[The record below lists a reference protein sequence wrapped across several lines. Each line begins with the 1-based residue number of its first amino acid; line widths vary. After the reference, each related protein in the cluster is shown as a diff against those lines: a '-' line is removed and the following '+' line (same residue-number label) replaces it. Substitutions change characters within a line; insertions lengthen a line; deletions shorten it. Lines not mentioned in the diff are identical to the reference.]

1 MEKDSA
7 INRILRK
14 EDGGRDTG
22 KKRVGPKNYYDY
34 TLLFLVLFLIGFGL
48 VMIYSISAY
57 NATKYYS
64 NATLFVKNQAKYAV
78 AGLVLMLLISKID
91 YHVYIVKFG
100 IGKVK
105 TNLLIIGLVIAMGLQ
120 LFVLFKGDGTNGS
133 NRWLSLGKFFKLQP
147 SEISKVLIILVV
159 AYIVY
164 VSPKRLDR
172 MTGFIRVLVFTAPL
186 IVFVAIENLTTALI
200 MAGIVFVVPFVTSR
214 KSWYFFIAFAIVV
227 VVGIAFIHFEGYRAA
242 RVQVWKD
249 IENAPG
255 GYQIL
260 QGLYA
265 IASGGWFGKGPG
277 FGFLHNVFAHEN
289 DIVFA
294 TISEE
299 WGLLYALMMTVVL
312 LFICSSPLIFPPRSY
327 FHGTMCAGICAAIT
341 VQMALNI
348 FGSCNLI
355 PFTGVTIPFISAGGS
370 SMVTSGL
377 MVGMLIAAQNPVFT
391 KVKKK
396 KNQGKP
402 KLSPLKQRRSA

>member
-91 YHVYIVKFG
+91 YHVYIAKFG
-100 IGKVK
+100 IGKFK
-105 TNLLIIGLVIAMGLQ
+105 TNLLMIGLVIAMGLQ

-265 IASGGWFGKGPG
+265 IASGGWFGKGLGNSIQKLGYIPEVHTDMIFTCIVEELG
-277 FGFLHNVFAHEN
+277 IVGGLFLIAIYIILLMRMYKIAANAPDLFGSL
-289 DIVFA
+289 IVVGAF
-294 TISEE
+294 TQI
-299 WGLLYALMMTVVL
+299 ALQ
-312 LFICSSPLIFPPRSY
+312 
-327 FHGTMCAGICAAIT
+327 AI
-341 VQMALNI
+341 LNI
-348 FGSCNLI
+348 AVVTNMI
-355 PFTGVTIPFISAGGS
+355 PSTGIPLPFISYGGS
-370 SMVTSGL
+370 SLVFL
-377 MVGMLIAAQNPVFT
+377 MIEMGFVLNVSNKIDYDAAPAELT
-391 KVKKK
+391 PA
-396 KNQGKP
+396 GKTN
-402 KLSPLKQRRSA
+402 A

>member
-100 IGKVK
+100 IGKFK
-105 TNLLIIGLVIAMGLQ
+105 TNLLMIGLVIAMGLQ

-265 IASGGWFGKGPG
+265 IASGGWFGKGLGNSIQKLGYIPEVHTDMIFTCIVEELG
-277 FGFLHNVFAHEN
+277 IVGGLFLIAIYIILLMRMYKIAANAPDLFGSL
-289 DIVFA
+289 IVVGAF
-294 TISEE
+294 TQI
-299 WGLLYALMMTVVL
+299 ALQ
-312 LFICSSPLIFPPRSY
+312 
-327 FHGTMCAGICAAIT
+327 AI
-341 VQMALNI
+341 LNI
-348 FGSCNLI
+348 AVVTNMI
-355 PFTGVTIPFISAGGS
+355 PSTGIPLPFISYGGS
-370 SMVTSGL
+370 SLVFL
-377 MVGMLIAAQNPVFT
+377 MIEMGFVLNVSNKIDYDAAPAELT
-391 KVKKK
+391 PA
-396 KNQGKP
+396 GKTN
-402 KLSPLKQRRSA
+402 A

>member
-22 KKRVGPKNYYDY
+22 KKRVGPKYYYDY

-105 TNLLIIGLVIAMGLQ
+105 TNLLMIGLVIAMGLQ

-265 IASGGWFGKGPG
+265 IASGGWFGKGLGNSIQKLGYIPEVHTDMIFTCIVEELG
-277 FGFLHNVFAHEN
+277 IVGGLFLIAIYIILLMRMYKIAANAPDLFGSL
-289 DIVFA
+289 IVVGAF
-294 TISEE
+294 TQI
-299 WGLLYALMMTVVL
+299 ALQ
-312 LFICSSPLIFPPRSY
+312 
-327 FHGTMCAGICAAIT
+327 AI
-341 VQMALNI
+341 LNI
-348 FGSCNLI
+348 AVVTNMI
-355 PFTGVTIPFISAGGS
+355 PSTGIPLPFISYGGS
-370 SMVTSGL
+370 SLVFL
-377 MVGMLIAAQNPVFT
+377 MIEMGFVLNVSNKIDYDAAPAELT
-391 KVKKK
+391 PA
-396 KNQGKP
+396 GKTN
-402 KLSPLKQRRSA
+402 A

>member
-91 YHVYIVKFG
+91 YHVYIAKFG

-265 IASGGWFGKGPG
+265 IASGGWFGKGLGNSIQKLGYIPEVHTDMIFTCIVEELG
-277 FGFLHNVFAHEN
+277 IVGGLFLIAIYIILLMRMYKIAANAPDLFGSL
-289 DIVFA
+289 IVVGAF
-294 TISEE
+294 TQI
-299 WGLLYALMMTVVL
+299 ALQ
-312 LFICSSPLIFPPRSY
+312 
-327 FHGTMCAGICAAIT
+327 AI
-341 VQMALNI
+341 LNI
-348 FGSCNLI
+348 AVVTNMI
-355 PFTGVTIPFISAGGS
+355 PSTGIPLPFISYGGS
-370 SMVTSGL
+370 SLVFL
-377 MVGMLIAAQNPVFT
+377 MIEMGFVLNVSNKIDYDAAPAELT
-391 KVKKK
+391 PA
-396 KNQGKP
+396 GKP
-402 KLSPLKQRRSA
+402 NA

>member
-14 EDGGRDTG
+14 EEGGRDTG

-105 TNLLIIGLVIAMGLQ
+105 TNLLMIGLVIAMGLQ

-265 IASGGWFGKGPG
+265 IASGGWFGKGLGNSIQKLGYIPEVHTDMIFTCIVEELG
-277 FGFLHNVFAHEN
+277 IVGGLFLIAIYIILLMRMYKIAANAPDLFGSL
-289 DIVFA
+289 IVVGAF
-294 TISEE
+294 TQI
-299 WGLLYALMMTVVL
+299 ALQ
-312 LFICSSPLIFPPRSY
+312 
-327 FHGTMCAGICAAIT
+327 AI
-341 VQMALNI
+341 LNI
-348 FGSCNLI
+348 AVVTNMI
-355 PFTGVTIPFISAGGS
+355 PSTGIPLPFISYGGS
-370 SMVTSGL
+370 SLVFL
-377 MVGMLIAAQNPVFT
+377 MIEMGFVLNVSNKIDYDAAPAELT
-391 KVKKK
+391 PA
-396 KNQGKP
+396 GKTN
-402 KLSPLKQRRSA
+402 A